1 MGISIYPVP
10 ALRKCPPPGFARS
23 FLAGFWTELEMRNP
37 MHLRELVC
45 KFFRNEVSSIFTISS
60 IVSSGEIL
68 RLVFHLFVSHKR
80 WLKRFTW
87 GLMWIQR
94 LVLHPSS
101 DKAFSQIL
109 TQKICQGPSMDS
121 TLGTASRHHDKNL
134 QCDYFD
140 AECHQRSLKRFEKVL
155 HKKNKS

>member
-68 RLVFHLFVSHKR
+68 RLVFHLFVSHKC
-80 WLKRFTW
+80 WLK
-87 GLMWIQR
+87 GLLEVWCGSNR
-94 LVLHPSS
+94 LVLHPSP
-101 DKAFSQIL
+101 DKTFSQIL
-109 TQKICQGPSMDS
+109 TQRLARDLVWIQHLALHLVIMIKFFSVVTS
-121 TLGTASRHHDKNL
+121 TQNAVKGAW
-134 QCDYFD
+134 
-140 AECHQRSLKRFEKVL
+140 KRFEKVL
-155 HKKNKS
+155 T

>member
-45 KFFRNEVSSIFTISS
+45 KFFRNEISSIFTISS

-80 WLKRFTW
+80 WLKSLLEVW
-87 GLMWIQR
+87 CGSSC
-94 LVLHPSS
+94 LVLHPSP
-101 DKAFSQIL
+101 DKTFSQKL
-109 TQKICQGPSMDS
+109 TQRLARGLVWIQHLALYLVIMIKFFSVVTS
-121 TLGTASRHHDKNL
+121 TQSAVEGAW
-134 QCDYFD
+134 
-140 AECHQRSLKRFEKVL
+140 KRFEKVL
-155 HKKNKS
+155 T